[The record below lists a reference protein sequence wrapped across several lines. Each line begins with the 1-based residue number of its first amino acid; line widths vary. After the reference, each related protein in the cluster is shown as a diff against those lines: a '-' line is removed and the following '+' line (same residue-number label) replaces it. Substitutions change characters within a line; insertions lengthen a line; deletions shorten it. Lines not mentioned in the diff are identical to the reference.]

1 MSNQFESQKNARA
14 GTFTGLVIGLLI
26 LVFFIVSWTIPTI
39 PPPPIDQGIEVN
51 LGNSDQ
57 GLGDIAPQIPGE
69 PSAAEKEVKAP
80 PKTVAVKAEPVK
92 AVETDDND
100 KEAPPVVVHK
110 PAVSTPKALN
120 IPKKENTNPVKSVH
134 PKPEVVE
141 SPPAPKQA
149 AAVYKGGNGSGPG
162 GNNADSYNKSR
173 NQGVAGG
180 TGDQGK
186 INGNPNSNNY
196 NGNGGTGNS
205 GVTIKGLNG
214 RKISHLPSFEDDFNE
229 NNKIAVD
236 VTVNKAGSVISAT
249 YQPRGSTT
257 SEANLRDI
265 ALRKARQIKFSSAPN
280 GAEEQTGT
288 IIFIF
293 KLKS

>member
-100 KEAPPVVVHK
+100 R
-110 PAVSTPKALN
+110 STSGGCSQARSLHA
-120 IPKKENTNPVKSVH
+120 KSAEH
-134 PKPEVVE
+134 SEKR
-141 SPPAPKQA
+141 K
-149 AAVYKGGNGSGPG
+149 YKS
-162 GNNADSYNKSR
+162 
-173 NQGVAGG
+173 
-180 TGDQGK
+180 GK
-186 INGNPNSNNY
+186 ISSSE
-196 NGNGGTGNS
+196 TGS
-205 GVTIKGLNG
+205 C
-214 RKISHLPSFEDDFNE
+214 
-229 NNKIAVD
+229 
-236 VTVNKAGSVISAT
+236 
-249 YQPRGSTT
+249 
-257 SEANLRDI
+257 
-265 ALRKARQIKFSSAPN
+265 
-280 GAEEQTGT
+280 
-288 IIFIF
+288 
-293 KLKS
+293 